1 MPIRSPSLVE
11 LHAFLA
17 VARNGSFRKAAEELQ
32 LTQAA
37 VSRAVQRLEETLGVD
52 VLERSGAGVR
62 LTPSGAELRKR
73 TGRHVAALEE
83 AALALSRRAERLR
96 LRLSVVP
103 SLGTLWL
110 LPRLEDFR
118 TRHPEVELELR
129 QYHHDEDFLRDDIDL
144 WIALKRPRWPRQVAA
159 TYLVGREIVAVC
171 APSLARGVKT
181 PTQLLSL
188 PLLYHSTYRDNW
200 SLWAQAVGLEPPALR
215 GGTGFD
221 LVLNLVEAARAGM
234 GVAVVQKC
242 MVEADLASGRLRMPV
257 PGTAS
262 TGRGY
267 YLCWRRSQ
275 AGHPAAELF
284 AEWVRGQAQEI
295 LKSMPVKARSPLAES
310 GSRSA
315 GRHG

>member
-1 MPIRSPSLVE
+1 MAIRSPSLVE

-17 VARNGSFRKAAEELQ
+17 VARNGSFRKAAEELH

-62 LTPSGAELRKR
+62 LTPAGIELRKR
-73 TGRHVAALEE
+73 TGKHVAALEE
-83 AALALSRRAERLR
+83 AANALGRRAERLR

-118 TRHPEVELELR
+118 SRHPEVELELR

-144 WIALKRPRWPRQVAA
+144 WIALKRRWPRQVAA
-159 TYLVGREIVAVC
+159 GYLVGREIVAVC

-181 PTQLLSL
+181 PQQLLSL
-188 PLLYHSTYRDNW
+188 PLLYHSNYRDNW
-200 SLWAQAVGLEPPALR
+200 ALWAQAVGTELPAR
-215 GGTGFD
+215 QRSTGFD

-257 PGTAS
+257 QGAAS

-267 YLCWRRSQ
+267 YLCQRRSQ
-275 AGHPAAELF
+275 AAHPAAELF
-284 AEWVRGQAQEI
+284 AEWVRGQAAASEPA
-295 LKSMPVKARSPLAES
+295 SPV
-310 GSRSA
+310 
-315 GRHG
+315 GRPATH